1 MLPLPRRHWQS
12 TAPKLVRPAGA
23 RGGPQ
28 VHDSRYC
35 SYAVVRSSGS
45 RLSNGVPYDGLVADA
60 PYPLWTVHV
69 ADLKTRGVVQACAR
83 CGEAIVN
90 DPDLV
95 WPRGR
100 LVAMRNFG
108 GRRLEIRLID
118 WRDDL
123 LEDERPCDAM

>member
-1 MLPLPRRHWQS
+1 
-12 TAPKLVRPAGA
+12 
-23 RGGPQ
+23 
-28 VHDSRYC
+28 
-35 SYAVVRSSGS
+35 
-45 RLSNGVPYDGLVADA
+45 
-60 PYPLWTVHV
+60 
-69 ADLKTRGVVQACAR
+69 
-83 CGEAIVN
+83 VN